1 MKNIKIAPSI
11 LAADFTK
18 LGDEIRMMDKL
29 GVDMFHFDVMDGHFV
44 PNISFGALVL
54 DAIKPLSK
62 TPMDVHLMV
71 SNPEQWIE
79 PFAASGA
86 DYITI
91 HAETTPHLDRA
102 LSLIREKGCKA
113 GVSLTPQTHE
123 SCLDYLMDRVD
134 MILVMTV
141 NPGFGGQK
149 FLHSQLEKI
158 TNIRKKIGNRPIRL
172 QVDGGIT
179 PQTAPLAVK
188 AGADVLVAG
197 SALFGGDSTEKMR
210 AFKDALSACANGITQ
225 C

>member
-1 MKNIKIAPSI
+1 MNNIKIAPSI

-18 LGDEIRMMDKL
+18 LGEEIRLMYQL

-44 PNISFGALVL
+44 PNISFGPLVL
-54 DAIKPLSK
+54 EAIKPLSK
-62 TPMDVHLMV
+62 IPMDVHLMV
-71 SNPEQWIE
+71 SKPEQWIE
-79 PFAASGA
+79 PFAKAGA

-102 LSLIREKGCKA
+102 LSLIRDKGCKA
-113 GVSLTPQTHE
+113 GISLTPQTHE
-123 SCLDYLMDRVD
+123 SCLDYLMDRLD

-158 TNIRKKIGNRPIRL
+158 ERIRGKIKDRPISL

-197 SALFGGDSTEKMR
+197 SALFGGDSAAKMH
-210 AFKDALSACANGITQ
+210 ALKKALG
-225 C
+225 